1 MMDFAYAPGYDAA
14 QALENALSYRVG
26 VEKAGWGHL
35 TSSFLR
41 ETRRTLTF
49 RSGAEGSRTP
59 DLRRAKAALL
69 ARSEL
74 IEVSTYADPQFPR
87 LVLRCRRV
95 L

>member
-1 MMDFAYAPGYDAA
+1 MTDFAYAPGYDAA

-59 DLRRAKAALL
+59 DLRRAKAIRYRNSTIVACRYLPQSGVNGAKALPQ
-69 ARSEL
+69 EL
-74 IEVSTYADPQFPR
+74 R
-87 LVLRCRRV
+87 
-95 L
+95 